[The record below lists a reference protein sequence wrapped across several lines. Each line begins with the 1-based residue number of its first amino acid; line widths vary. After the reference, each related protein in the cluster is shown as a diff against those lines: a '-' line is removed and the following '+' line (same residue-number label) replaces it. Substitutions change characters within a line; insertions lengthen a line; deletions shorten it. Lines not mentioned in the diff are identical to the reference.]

1 MMDTRPGQVMDPRY
15 GDVTAALADYFDGLH
30 HSDTQRLRRI
40 FHPQAIYACATEGT
54 LTRLVMD
61 EYFPIVDRRPS
72 PASRNEARTD
82 RIISIEFAGPV
93 TAFVRAECSI
103 GTKHFTDFLTLVC
116 LDGEWRIIAKVFHFD
131 IKEPA

>member
-1 MMDTRPGQVMDPRY
+1 MDTRPLQIMDPRY
-15 GDVTAALADYFDGLH
+15 GDIAAALTVYFDGLY

-40 FHPQAIYACATEGT
+40 FHPRAIYACATEGT
-54 LTRLVMD
+54 LTRLTME
-61 EYFPIVDRRPS
+61 EYFPVVDQQPS

-93 TAFVRAECSI
+93 TAFVHTECSI
-103 GTKHFTDFLTLVC
+103 GAKHFTDFLTLVC

-131 IKEPA
+131 VKEAA